1 MKKKILLFI
10 LTGILGMALC
20 GCQGNQ
26 TEETVQSTEQ
36 EETKENNIAEDT
48 TEHKEEEKE
57 EGVGIGLQIGEQV
70 GEQTEEQSKELTE
83 EQKVEIEHEQDP
95 NYMGDMYDPWAS
107 ETVDDVDVEFV
118 DETDGDG
125 MISTQL
131 NVAEDYGYIEEKD
144 FKFVNEFDETL
155 YYYEMELFHF
165 NEGAVPEAVISYI
178 NSYYEEKEAG
188 YKQYGEELMDADWKH
203 RLAVENGEIEDDE
216 DTMSVGIQ
224 SCYSKMFFQN
234 ISYIGDDYVS
244 LVYYEGEYMGGVR
257 EYGMLESITIDCKTG
272 KEVTATEI
280 LGIQNDAELRCEISD
295 KMGVEQLLTWDEL
308 DYYIT
313 DKAIVF
319 YGQPYWAQG
328 NYDDVII
335 WR

>member
-1 MKKKILLFI
+1 MKKKILLLM

-26 TEETVQSTEQ
+26 TEETLQSTKH

-48 TEHKEEEKE
+48 TENIEEEKE
-57 EGVGIGLQIGEQV
+57 KGVGIGVLVEEQNK
-70 GEQTEEQSKELTE
+70 GQTEEEME
-83 EQKVEIEHEQDP
+83 EQDE

-107 ETVDDVDVEFV
+107 ETVDDVEVEFV

-125 MISTQL
+125 VISTQL

-144 FKFVNEFDETL
+144 FKFVNEFDKTL

-165 NEGAVPEAVISYI
+165 NEGAVPEAVISYM
-178 NSYYEEKEAG
+178 NNYYEAKEAE
-188 YKQYGEELMDADWKH
+188 YKQYGEELMDLDWKH
-203 RLAVENGEIEDDE
+203 RLAVENGEVEDYE
-216 DTMSVGIQ
+216 DTMNEKS
-224 SCYSKMFFQN
+224 SYTKLFFQY
-234 ISYIGDDYVS
+234 ISYIGDDYIS
-244 LVYYEGEYMGGVR
+244 LVYYEGDYMGGAK
-257 EYGMLESITIDCKTG
+257 EYGMLEGITIDCKTG

-280 LGIQNDAELRCEISD
+280 LGIQNEAELRCEISD
-295 KMGVEQLLTWDEL
+295 KMGIEQLLTWDEL

-319 YGQPYWAQG
+319 FGKTYWMIG